1 MCRIHFCHYFLDS
14 VQRKGAKWILIENDV
29 KFCLWTTCHG
39 IRRMFLCRGNW
50 VYRIHFWHYFW
61 DSVRRNGAKQLL
73 YKTMLK
79 IFANESDVIK

>member
-1 MCRIHFCHYFLDS
+1 
-14 VQRKGAKWILIENDV
+14 
-29 KFCLWTTCHG
+29 
-39 IRRMFLCRGNW
+39 MFLCRGNW

-61 DSVRRNGAKQLL
+61 DSVRKNGAKQLL